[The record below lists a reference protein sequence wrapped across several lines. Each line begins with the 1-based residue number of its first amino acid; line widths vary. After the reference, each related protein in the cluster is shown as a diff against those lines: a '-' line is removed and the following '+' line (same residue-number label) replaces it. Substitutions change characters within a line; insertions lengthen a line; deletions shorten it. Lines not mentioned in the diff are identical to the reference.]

1 MAKIRPERQL
11 ARALLSDE
19 QTPFRREFE
28 KGQAMI
34 NRLIKQSSTLD
45 KAIAASLTAM
55 LAMNVFIMS
64 QQLADSPAVAQ
75 ADRVAAAR
83 QA

>member
-1 MAKIRPERQL
+1 
-11 ARALLSDE
+11 
-19 QTPFRREFE
+19 
-28 KGQAMI
+28 MI

-45 KAIAASLTAM
+45 KAIAASITAM

-64 QQLADSPAVAQ
+64 QQLTDGPAVAQ